1 MRLLTAAERRETDE
15 QKKQVWKDYQR
26 DMPEQICYEMAL
38 RSEDTYSHLYEMSGL
53 LKSMGEYEGFK
64 VSIE

>member
-1 MRLLTAAERRETDE
+1 
-15 QKKQVWKDYQR
+15 
-26 DMPEQICYEMAL
+26 MPEQICYEMAL